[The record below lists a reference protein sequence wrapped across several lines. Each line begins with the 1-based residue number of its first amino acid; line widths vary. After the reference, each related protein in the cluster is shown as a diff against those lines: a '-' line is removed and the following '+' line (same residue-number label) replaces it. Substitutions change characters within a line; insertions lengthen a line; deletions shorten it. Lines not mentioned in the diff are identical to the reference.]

1 MIDVAVDTNVFV
13 ASLIEKDTFHADAI
27 DFIGQ
32 IETGNYRAH
41 ISRIVVVEIAGA
53 ISRRT
58 DGEFAREAIEI
69 VEAWVTEGRIK
80 TYSLN
85 SERMIRAYGI
95 AIERKLKGM
104 DAIALQVADELKIPF
119 KSYDKEMKDKI
130 EGFFD
135 IL

>member
-1 MIDVAVDTNVFV
+1 MINVAVDTNVFI
-13 ASLIEKDTFHADAI
+13 ASLIEKDIFHADAI

-32 IETGNYRAH
+32 IEAGKYRAH

-58 DGEFAREAIEI
+58 DSEFAREAIEI
-69 VEAWVTEGRIK
+69 IGAWVAEGRIK
-80 TYSLN
+80 TYNLN
-85 SERMIRAYGI
+85 SERMIRAYGL

-104 DAIALQVADELKIPF
+104 DAIVLQVADELKIPF
-119 KSYDKEMKDKI
+119 KSYDEEMKNKI

-135 IL
+135 VL